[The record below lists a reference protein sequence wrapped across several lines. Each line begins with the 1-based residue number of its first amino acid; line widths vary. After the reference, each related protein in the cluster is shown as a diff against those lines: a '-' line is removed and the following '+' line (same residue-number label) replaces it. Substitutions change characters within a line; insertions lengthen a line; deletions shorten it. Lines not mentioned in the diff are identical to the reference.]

1 MKDFQLR
8 ALVQVAEA
16 GSIRAAARA
25 LGLSQ
30 PAVTKA
36 IRDLETDV
44 DAALIHRGSRGV
56 TLTESGKQLAL
67 RARLANAQL
76 DMALQDIRV
85 LQGSKRADLAVAVTP
100 VVFMGALPQVLRAF
114 RQEMPQAQVRL
125 YEGLMPL
132 ALPQLR
138 EGHVHFAV
146 AALMEQFVDPD
157 LDFEPI
163 CALEMMVACRVG
175 HPLAASTKWEE
186 LMAGEWLVHQA
197 PGSHHSVLF
206 DKLRREGRPV
216 PQYVLEAN
224 TFGVAW
230 GLLTRIDLLLTL
242 PTRFLSIEPYGRQ
255 IVRVP
260 LEWEMPSLTLGILKK
275 RGTPMSLAADRLA
288 RQFARHCR

>member
-8 ALVQVAEA
+8 ALVQVAES

-36 IRDLETDV
+36 IRDLEADV
-44 DAALIHRGSRGV
+44 DAELVHRGAGGV
-56 TLTESGKQLAL
+56 TLTESGKQLTL

-85 LQGSKRADLAVAVTP
+85 LQGGKRADVAVAVTP
-100 VVFMGALPQVLRAF
+100 VVFMGALPQVLQAF
-114 RQEMPQAQVRL
+114 KREMPQAQVRL
-125 YEGLMPL
+125 FEGLMPL

-163 CALEMMVACRVG
+163 CTLEMMVACRVG
-175 HPLAASTKWEE
+175 HPLAGATTWEE

-197 PGSHHSVLF
+197 SGSHHSVLF
-206 DKLRREGRPV
+206 DKLRREGQPV
-216 PQYVLEAN
+216 PQQILEAN

-230 GLLTRIDLLLTL
+230 GVLTRSDLLLSL
-242 PTRFLSIEPYGRQ
+242 PARFLSIEPYARQ

-260 LEWEMPSLTLGILKK
+260 LRWELPALTLGILKL
-275 RGTPMSLAADRLA
+275 RGTPMSMAAERLA
-288 RQFARHCR
+288 RLFARHCR